1 VARNSVVNACA
12 GIVVLLYLLRVMLRY
27 NAPERTQKTSNQTEI
42 FTYQDRAKKKEST
55 MIDGRQIRAARA
67 MLGWS
72 REDLLKASGISM
84 SALLRMEGALADSR
98 SSTLNKVAKALTLAG
113 IEFVTRDD
121 GAIGVIL
128 KAQNPPDAPQ

>member
-1 VARNSVVNACA
+1 
-12 GIVVLLYLLRVMLRY
+12 
-27 NAPERTQKTSNQTEI
+27 
-42 FTYQDRAKKKEST
+42 
-55 MIDGRQIRAARA
+55 MIDGTQIRAARA

-98 SSTLNKVAKALTLAG
+98 GSTLNKVAKALTLAG
-113 IEFVTRDD
+113 IEFITRDD

-128 KAQNPPDAPQ
+128 KAQKPPQPPQ

>member
-1 VARNSVVNACA
+1 
-12 GIVVLLYLLRVMLRY
+12 
-27 NAPERTQKTSNQTEI
+27 
-42 FTYQDRAKKKEST
+42 

-72 REDLLKASGISM
+72 RDDLLKASGISM

-98 SSTLNKVAKALTLAG
+98 SSTLNKVVKALSLAG

-121 GAIGVIL
+121 GRQSSASSVCAHGL
-128 KAQNPPDAPQ
+128 QSSSGRGPGSKFPDSRQQ

>member
-1 VARNSVVNACA
+1 
-12 GIVVLLYLLRVMLRY
+12 
-27 NAPERTQKTSNQTEI
+27 
-42 FTYQDRAKKKEST
+42 

-98 SSTLNKVAKALTLAG
+98 GSTLNKVAKALTLAG

-128 KAQNPPDAPQ
+128 KAQNPPDAPQGAHHPESPKRHKGHLMRHIGWPLH

>member
-1 VARNSVVNACA
+1 
-12 GIVVLLYLLRVMLRY
+12 
-27 NAPERTQKTSNQTEI
+27 
-42 FTYQDRAKKKEST
+42 

-72 REDLLKASGISM
+72 REDLLKASGSSM

-98 SSTLNKVAKALTLAG
+98 SSTLNKVVKALSLAG

-128 KAQNPPDAPQ
+128 KGPSTDRDAFAGASKQPEMG

>member
-1 VARNSVVNACA
+1 
-12 GIVVLLYLLRVMLRY
+12 
-27 NAPERTQKTSNQTEI
+27 
-42 FTYQDRAKKKEST
+42 

-72 REDLLKASGISM
+72 REDLLQASGISM

-98 SSTLNKVAKALTLAG
+98 SSTLNKVVKALSLAG
-113 IEFVTRDD
+113 IEFVTRAD

-128 KAQNPPDAPQ
+128 KGPPTDRDAFAGASKQPEMG